1 MASAIDFQG
10 LLQAEKKRAR
20 EAKKNKQQSGANY
33 SGTPEEPKKAGSSNV
48 ISSRISAN
56 GRTSISST
64 SSASNPIASSDPPDD
79 TWQRIISSPPSFDPS
94 KHIIMTTQSV
104 YYVPEYLPD
113 EYSSKLK
120 NWLLSLPE
128 RFDDGST
135 EDQISES
142 APCWTK
148 LRHSQRRVALFDG
161 RKLSLPAPLAAIS
174 RSLVGSGAFPSTEP
188 PNHVLVNDYN
198 AGEGI
203 MPHTDGPSYLDRT
216 ATISIGGDVILKFRK
231 RLSAH
236 EIGQSS
242 TSAEK
247 REEEGLDLLLSGGGS
262 LVVFAGAIYSH
273 YLHSIDE
280 VNSEVTTSVCGNAE
294 AGIPV
299 KRAHRIS
306 LTFRHKFKES
316 TT

>member
-20 EAKKNKQQSGANY
+20 EAKKNKQQSGANS
-33 SGTPEEPKKAGSSNV
+33 SGTPEESKKASSNSS
-48 ISSRISAN
+48 SSRISAN
-56 GRTSISST
+56 GTSISST
-64 SSASNPIASSDPPDD
+64 SSASIPSASSDPPDD
-79 TWQRIISSPPSFDPS
+79 TWQMIISSPPTFDPS
-94 KHIIMTTQSV
+94 NHIILTSSPIRSV

-113 EYSSKLK
+113 EYSSKLRK
-120 NWLLSLPE
+120 WLLSLPE
-128 RFDDGST
+128 RFDNGST
-135 EDQISES
+135 EDQISAS
-142 APCWTK
+142 SPCWTK
-148 LRHSQRRVALFDG
+148 LRHSRRRVALFDG

-174 RSLVGSGAFPSTEP
+174 WALVGSGAFPSTEP

-216 ATISIGGDVILKFRK
+216 ATISIGGDVILKFRN
-231 RLSAH
+231 RLNAH

-242 TSAEK
+242 TSADRK
-247 REEEGLDLLLSGGGS
+247 EEGLDLLLSGGGS
-262 LVVFAGAIYSH
+262 LVVFTGDAYSH

-280 VNSEVTTSVCGNAE
+280 VSSEVTTGICGNAE

-306 LTFRHKFKES
+306 LTFRHKFEGS
-316 TT
+316 